1 MRTVLTLILLCM
13 LSASTLATDLKVTWD
28 PMPSSQAWT
37 AVRLYE
43 KLDTG
48 MTKVGETSYPSSTP
62 SITIT
67 NVTPGQHTYVLR
79 SFNGQQESPDS
90 TTIPFT
96 LLVAPVAPTGGT
108 ITVIVK

>member
-1 MRTVLTLILLCM
+1 MKKLLLTTLL
-13 LSASTLATDLKVTWD
+13 LLALPVFATDIKVTWD
-28 PMPSSQAWT
+28 PMPTGQAWT

-43 KLDTG
+43 KSGAEFL
-48 MTKVGETSYPSSTP
+48 KVGETSLSGINA

-67 NVTPGQHTYVLR
+67 NVQPGTHTYVLR
-79 SFNGQQESPDS
+79 SFNGQQESPSSAD
-90 TTIPFT
+90 IPFT